1 MNAASG
7 DADKGGDKTLM
18 AAVEGLSLE
27 MLCVL
32 DLEEPGLWKAVVI
45 SGDDRDVPVS
55 NGEAMLD
62 IIAQA
67 RARRACSGEKVWG
80 LTINSRV

>member
-1 MNAASG
+1 MKAASG
-7 DADKGGDKTLM
+7 DADKGGDMTLR

-45 SGDDRDVPVS
+45 SGEDRDIPVS
-55 NGEAMLD
+55 NGDAILNL
-62 IIAQA
+62 IAQV
-67 RARRACSGEKVWG
+67 RARRAYSGEGMG
-80 LTINSRV
+80 LTINTRV

>member
-1 MNAASG
+1 MKAASG
-7 DADKGGDKTLM
+7 EADKGGDSTLM

-32 DLEEPGLWKAVVI
+32 DLEEPGLWKLDVI
-45 SGDDRDVPVS
+45 SGEYRDMPVS

-62 IIAQA
+62 IIAQV
-67 RARRACSGEKVWG
+67 RARRACFG
-80 LTINSRV
+80 